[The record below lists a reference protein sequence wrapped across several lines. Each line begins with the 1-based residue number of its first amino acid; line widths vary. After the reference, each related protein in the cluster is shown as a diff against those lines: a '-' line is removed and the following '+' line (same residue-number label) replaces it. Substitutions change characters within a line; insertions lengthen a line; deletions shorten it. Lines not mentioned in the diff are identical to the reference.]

1 MGYREVAVF
10 SGTVAVAAVN
20 GNAEALD
27 PVAAFAPVAFPDFM
41 LATGASLTNVAAAGN
56 FAVFGGGNVSGQ
68 PIIKVS
74 GTPGAFVRA
83 SVTLADNTLFAASY
97 GATVGAL
104 YPLNVATNGTVIA
117 VSTNARGLVLFDADL
132 TPNGFVAANANA
144 PFFGPMVIHGNT
156 VWGIDAGGAA
166 RLYSVALAASPQE
179 LTAQT
184 TNLSNGVFALAVSP
198 ANNLLYLGHVN
209 GTLSTVDT
217 TANPPVANV
226 VNLPGAGQVR
236 SLLVVGTRL
245 FVGRADFGTNPRTTR
260 LEVYDITVPTAPV
273 LGDTLPLGDVI
284 VDHLAYNAAQDEV
297 YATGRTSPELRVIP
311 VSTCT
316 P

>member
-1 MGYREVAVF
+1 MF
-10 SGTVAVAAVN
+10 SGTVAVAAAN
-20 GNAEALD
+20 GNGVGLD
-27 PVAAFAPVAFPDFM
+27 PVASFTPVGFPDFM
-41 LATGASLTNVAAAGN
+41 LPNGASLTNVAAAGN

-74 GTPGAFVRA
+74 GTPGSFVRA
-83 SVTLADNTLFAASY
+83 SVTLADNALFAASY
-97 GATVGAL
+97 GGTVGAL
-104 YPLNVATNGTVIA
+104 YPLNVATNGALIA

-132 TPNGFVAANANA
+132 TSNGFVAANATA
-144 PFFGPMVIHGNT
+144 PFFGPMVFHGNK

-166 RLYSVALAASPQE
+166 RLYSVELAGSPQE
-179 LTAQT
+179 LTALT
-184 TNLSNGVFALAVSP
+184 TNLSNGVFALAVAP
-198 ANNLLYLGHVN
+198 TQNLLYLGHVN

-217 TANPPVANV
+217 TAAPTVANV
-226 VNLPGAGQVR
+226 VNLSGAGQVR

-245 FVGRADFGTNPRTTR
+245 FVGRADFGTTPRTTR

-273 LGDTLPLGDVI
+273 LGDTLPLGDFI

-297 YATGRTSPELRVIP
+297 YATGRNTPELRVIP
-311 VSTCT
+311 VSSCT